1 MSYKGLGFIG
11 LVINLVLSLILV
23 YINNDISTENYK
35 FTSIKNNK
43 IEKLKNLLTLILAYS
58 NFITSFLLAM

>member
-1 MSYKGLGFIG
+1 MSYKSLGFIG

-23 YINNDISTENYK
+23 YLNDIPAENYK

>member
-1 MSYKGLGFIG
+1 MSYKSLGFIG

-23 YINNDISTENYK
+23 YLNDIPAENYK
-35 FTSIKNNK
+35 FASIKNNK

-58 NFITSFLLAM
+58 NFITSFLLAI

>member
-1 MSYKGLGFIG
+1 MSYKSLGFIG

-23 YINNDISTENYK
+23 YLNDISAENYK
-35 FTSIKNNK
+35 FISIKNNK